1 MASDFSQGSFVNT
14 NGKFLHQK
22 IYKHNYNTSIE
33 KNFVFSIN
41 MPNTQQNNI
50 QNEIKQINK
59 EINLLQD
66 RQKNEKSLNQ
76 FQNGLIHIR
85 RIRVKKG
92 QRTDLSQTKEMQ
104 NIVQDILQ
112 NKIKQ
117 IEKNT
122 NLPQNILAPAKKR
135 KIIGKRAE
143 ENSKNAES
151 FTK

>member
-1 MASDFSQGSFVNT
+1 
-14 NGKFLHQK
+14 
-22 IYKHNYNTSIE
+22 
-33 KNFVFSIN
+33 

-59 EINLLQD
+59 EINVLQD

-92 QRTDLSQTKEMQ
+92 QRTDLSQTKEIQ